1 MNIKI
6 YDLKCSSYDVNN
18 ENYAGGKTKQQF
30 INMLIVQGE
39 YELWYADRNSL
50 KGTINVISSDSPFK
64 KSGMSNS

>member
-6 YDLKCSSYDVNN
+6 YDLKCSSYDVKN

-39 YELWYADRNSL
+39 YEL
-50 KGTINVISSDSPFK
+50 
-64 KSGMSNS
+64 